1 MTQSST
7 GTRQKIALVTGATTG
22 IGRAAALELA
32 RGGFRCMASGRR
44 QDALDEL
51 KSEAGGLPLET
62 LLLDVDHAESVT
74 RAHEEVLARTQG
86 HGVDVLVNNAGFGQV
101 GPLEEVSDA
110 DLKAQFETNVFGLMR
125 VTRAFLPGMRHNGW
139 GRVINVSS
147 IAGRTALPFWGAY
160 NGTKYALEGMSDSL
174 RREVRRF
181 GVRVILIEPGAIH
194 TQFTARVDVERSRYV
209 NPASPYAASMQRY
222 PKLVENFYR
231 LAPGPEPVARAIW
244 KAATARW
251 PRARYVVPCWNHL
264 QVFFATR
271 TPTFLLDRVERWI
284 YGL

>member
-1 MTQSST
+1 MTQSKPGAT
-7 GTRQKIALVTGATTG
+7 PKIVLVTGATAG
-22 IGRAAALELA
+22 IGKAAALRFA
-32 RGGFRCMASGRR
+32 RGGFRVIATGRR
-44 QDALDEL
+44 EERLHEL
-51 KSEAGGLPLET
+51 KCEAGSLPLET
-62 LLLDVDHAESVT
+62 MVLDVDHAEGVA
-74 RAHEEVLARTQG
+74 RAYEEVLARTNG

-110 DLKAQFETNVFGLMR
+110 DLRAQFETNVFGLMR

-181 GVRVILIEPGAIH
+181 GVRVILIEPGAIQ
-194 TQFTARVDVERSRYV
+194 TQFTVRADAERGRYV
-209 NPASPYAASMQRY
+209 SPLSPYATAMKRY
-222 PKLVENFYR
+222 PQLVERFYR
-231 LAPGPEPVARAIW
+231 LAPGPDPVARAIW

-251 PRARYVVPCWNHL
+251 PRARYVVPRWNHL
-264 QVFFATR
+264 HLLLATR
-271 TPTFLLDRVERWI
+271 TPPWLLDRVERML